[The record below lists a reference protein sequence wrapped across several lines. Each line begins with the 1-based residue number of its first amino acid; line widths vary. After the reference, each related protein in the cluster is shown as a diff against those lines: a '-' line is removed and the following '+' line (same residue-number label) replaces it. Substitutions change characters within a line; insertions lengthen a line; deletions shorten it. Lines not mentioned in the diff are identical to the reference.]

1 MREMKDSGVEWLG
14 EVPAEWDVSAIK
26 YECSIV
32 LGATPDSSNSF
43 FWADSEE
50 GVAWITPADF
60 ANGDTIGHGKRD
72 ITELGYK
79 SCRTTLVPKGSIVVS
94 TRAPIGKVAYVASP
108 LCTNQGCKTL
118 VLKFGGSYPRYI
130 FYVMQAANE
139 ELFQQ
144 GRGTTFTELA
154 SNSLAAMRI
163 PIPPLDEQ
171 HRIADYLDEKC
182 AEIDRAVSAAERS
195 IEKYKLL
202 LSAVIDER
210 FSRYGGRVKLSR
222 ISSLITDGDHQAP
235 PRSDTGIPFL
245 VISNISKGKIDF
257 SNTDYVSEKY
267 YESLPISRRAQKG
280 DVLVSVTGSYGI
292 PVVVDVERP
301 FCFQR
306 HIALVRP
313 SVDSDYIRFAMKT
326 SEFSQYCDGVVTG
339 AAQKTLTLGCLR
351 SAPIIDVPS
360 AEVDVLVRD
369 LLAKEAG
376 IDAAIA
382 AKRAIIA
389 DLKAYKRSLIYETV
403 TGKREV

>member
-14 EVPAEWDVSAIK
+14 EVPAGWSVVPVKRVAVLRHGSDPQKDGDVPVYGSGQFAFKTCGEFKEGPTVLLGRKGTLNCPQYIVGRYWNVDTAFDTVIRSNEMLLK
-26 YECSIV
+26 YFYYSISSV
-32 LGATPDSSNSF
+32 DVGDLSTNTAKPSMTQGAWYS
-43 FWADSEE
+43 
-50 GVAWITPADF
+50 V
-60 ANGDTIGHGKRD
+60 K
-72 ITELGYK
+72 L
-79 SCRTTLVPKGSIVVS
+79 PK
-94 TRAPIGKVAYVASP
+94 
-108 LCTNQGCKTL
+108 
-118 VLKFGGSYPRYI
+118 
-130 FYVMQAANE
+130 
-139 ELFQQ
+139 
-144 GRGTTFTELA
+144 
-154 SNSLAAMRI
+154 
-163 PIPPLDEQ
+163 PPLDEQ
-171 HRIADYLDEKC
+171 RRIAGYLDEKC

-195 IEKYKLL
+195 IEEYKLL

-210 FSRYGGRVKLSR
+210 FSQYGGRVKLSR

-235 PRSDTGIPFL
+235 PRSDVGIPFL

-257 SNTDYVSEKY
+257 SNTDYVPEKY

-313 SVDSDYIRFAMKT
+313 SVNPDYIRFAMKT
-326 SEFSQYCDGVVTG
+326 TEFSQYCDGVVTG

-360 AEVDVLVRD
+360 AEVDMLVGD
-369 LLAKEAG
+369 LLAKEVV
-376 IDAAIA
+376 IDRAIA
-382 AKRAIIA
+382 AKQAIIA
-389 DLKAYKRSLIYETV
+389 DLKAYKQSLIYETV